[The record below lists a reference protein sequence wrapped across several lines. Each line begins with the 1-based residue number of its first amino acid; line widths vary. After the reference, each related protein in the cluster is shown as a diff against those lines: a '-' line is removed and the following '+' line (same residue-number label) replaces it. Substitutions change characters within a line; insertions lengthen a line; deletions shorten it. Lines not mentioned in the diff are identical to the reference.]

1 MDVKTAG
8 TLTGTTTVVAKV
20 ASMEKDRV
28 TYNLPDHTAKEPR
41 VVIANRTLPN
51 GNGDSGVLKTGFKVV
66 FGDRNVDG
74 TARSGNVIIEATI
87 RTPGD
92 QPTSLT
98 QDALDVLVAI
108 LRDSAW
114 MDDNIEDGA
123 IPFA

>member
-1 MDVKTAG
+1 MDVKIAG

-51 GNGDSGVLKTGFKVV
+51 GNGDGGVLKTGFKVV

-92 QPTSLT
+92 QPVTLT
-98 QDALDVLVAI
+98 EEALGIMVAI
-108 LRDSAW
+108 LRDAAW
-114 MDDNIEDGA
+114 MDDNLEDGSLH
-123 IPFA
+123 FA